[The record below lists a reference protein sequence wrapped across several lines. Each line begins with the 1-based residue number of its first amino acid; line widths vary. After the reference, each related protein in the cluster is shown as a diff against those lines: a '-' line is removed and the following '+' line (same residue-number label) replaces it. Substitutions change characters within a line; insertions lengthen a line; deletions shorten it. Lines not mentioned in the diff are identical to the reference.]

1 MVDVARLCAYARGP
15 ELSFINAAAGAV
27 GVVGRAMLDRN
38 KSKLMVDF
46 NDLLVPETVRIKVPV
61 AGKKQ
66 LFQKLAELASD
77 AYGLDEAEIFDRLME
92 RERLGSTG
100 FGGGI
105 AIPHAKLPASGPDIM
120 GVMGICPAGID
131 FDAPDHRP
139 VHYIIMIATPKEH
152 QDRHLQV
159 MAAVARMISNADI
172 RAKLLTAQTPAEVYE
187 VIEVEPSENYNY
199 FLED

>member
-105 AIPHAKLPASGPDIM
+105 AIPHAKLDGLDQVRGLVLRLEEPIA
-120 GVMGICPAGID
+120 
-131 FDAPDHRP
+131 FDAVDDAP
-139 VHYIIMIATPKEH
+139 VDIVFSLLSPVDSGAEHLKTLARVSRYLRSGHNIACMRGAGSDEA
-152 QDRHLQV
+152 L
-159 MAAVARMISNADI
+159 MALLAGDEARDA
-172 RAKLLTAQTPAEVYE
+172 A
-187 VIEVEPSENYNY
+187 
-199 FLED
+199 